1 MSVPA
6 QPANNADSLSASDSQ
21 KSNDSSEIAFVPSI
35 RNLFIQIFVVGVAI
49 LLNFLRRQQI
59 PIFRYWL
66 NNWVIMPPECVLFTA
81 VMIFQGIPILKRDFA
96 LLEKLLERWGAPV

>member
-6 QPANNADSLSASDSQ
+6 QPANDADSLSASDSQ
-21 KSNDSSEIAFVPSI
+21 KSNVSSEISFVPSL
-35 RNLFIQIFVVGVAI
+35 RNLFIQIFVVGAAI

-66 NNWVIMPPECVLFTA
+66 NNWVIMPPECALFTA
-81 VMIFQGIPILKRDFA
+81 VVIFQGIPILKRDFA
-96 LLEKLLERWGAPV
+96 LLVKLLGGWGAPS

>member
-6 QPANNADSLSASDSQ
+6 QPANDADSLSASDPQ
-21 KSNDSSEIAFVPSI
+21 KPHVSSEIAFVPSL
-35 RNLFIQIFVVGVAI
+35 RNLFIQIVVVGAAI

-59 PIFRYWL
+59 PIITYWL

-81 VMIFQGIPILKRDFA
+81 VVVFQGVPILKRDYEVLIE
-96 LLEKLLERWGAPV
+96 LLEF